1 MKTKYQSYFDFKYK
15 YFNRPEKAK
24 SYRLGQAFLNEH
36 VVNSSMYVI
45 LWNCVD
51 DRISEKLI
59 YDLIDMYN
67 WDLMKLEIVR
77 EGVTESHPEHFK

>member
-15 YFNRPEKAK
+15 YFNRPKNAR

-36 VVNSSMYVI
+36 VVDSSMYVT
-45 LWNCVD
+45 LWNCED
-51 DRISEKLI
+51 DKISEILI

-77 EGVTESHPEHFK
+77 EGV